1 MAQVGLGRFTGLVLV
16 LLVALPLLGMP
27 IVAAAEAEPNV
38 GKLEVLRVQHPSQ
51 VAPSAH
57 FSLIIDVEYAI
68 RFNATVKSA
77 LFQGSEGN
85 LTSELWHSDQL
96 VLRGGGDKLWT
107 VNLTAPSTEHN
118 WVLTVIAYYFE
129 DGKWQYYTD
138 NYRGPGFAEVNIK
151 VAKLA
156 TLEIDLGVPN
166 VSVKVDNASETTSNI
181 GNVSIKLLI
190 GRVHEVSVPLF
201 LPFENSTRLVFSR
214 WEDGVNATQR
224 SLLLDGDSRLVGAYK
239 IQYLLRVDSIVPDYS
254 QSVWYDVGANVSLR
268 VESSVP
274 MNGPLGFLGGR
285 FVFRDWTGDIEFRST
300 SINVTMDK
308 PKVINA
314 NFVADYTSLVIPAV
328 LAVGIV
334 GAIVLAVLRRRRA
347 SKPAAVEEPVT
358 GEAAEAKV
366 CDDCGEPVE
375 EDWVYCVHC
384 GKTLR
389 SPESVQD

>member
-1 MAQVGLGRFTGLVLV
+1 MAQVGLGRFTGLALV
-16 LLVALPLLGMP
+16 LLVALLLLGMP
-27 IVAAAEAEPNV
+27 IVAAVGAEPNV
-38 GKLEVLRVQHPSQ
+38 GKLEVARVEHPSQ
-51 VAPSAH
+51 VAPSAQ

-85 LTSELWHSDQL
+85 LSSELWHSDQL

-107 VNLTAPSTEHN
+107 VNLTAPSTEQN
-118 WVLTVIAYYFE
+118 WVLTVFAYYFE
-129 DGKWQYYTD
+129 DDKWQYYTD
-138 NYRGPGFAEVNIK
+138 DYRGPGFAEVNIK

-166 VSVKVDNASETTSNI
+166 VTVKVDNASDTTSNI
-181 GNVSIKLLI
+181 GNVSVELLI

-201 LPFENSTRLVFSR
+201 LPFENSTRLVFSM

-224 SLLLDGDSRLVGAYK
+224 SLLLEGESRLVGFYK
-239 IQYLLRVDSIVPDYS
+239 MQYLLRVDSIVSDYS
-254 QSVWYDVGANVSLR
+254 QSVWYDVEANASLR

-285 FVFRDWTGDIEFRST
+285 FVFTDWTGDIESRST
-300 SINVTMDK
+300 SINVTIDK

-328 LAVGIV
+328 LAVGII
-334 GAIVLAVLRRRRA
+334 GGIVLVALRRRRTT
-347 SKPAAVEEPVT
+347 KPGAVEEPAA
-358 GEAAEAKV
+358 GETAEAKV

-384 GKTLR
+384 GKALR
-389 SPESVQD
+389 SPEPVQD